1 MAYCRG
7 MPRPTLG
14 HGHDASG
21 DPAPSTASTPSKER
35 SKPSARRQGRATP
48 ATPGAAAGRAV
59 PAAAVPGPPGEPHR
73 AFLGVSYAFGIV
85 AGLVLGVY
93 GVVLV
98 PSGPRPGGALISIG
112 LLLAL
117 FGNTGVPFL
126 VRWLTGTRLGAM
138 IPLVGWI
145 PVVLLLASSRTEGD
159 LLLKATATGY
169 LFLGIGVFAPV
180 VVAVFGQARRGL
192 TALPPRPPTV
202 PPR

>member
-1 MAYCRG
+1 MRLRG
-7 MPRPTLG
+7 Q
-14 HGHDASG
+14 A
-21 DPAPSTASTPSKER
+21 TPG
-35 SKPSARRQGRATP
+35 AVTGRATP
-48 ATPGAAAGRAV
+48 AAVGRV
-59 PAAAVPGPPGEPHR
+59 MPAAAVPAPPAEPGR
-73 AFLGVSYAFGIV
+73 AFLGVSYVFGVV
-85 AGLVLGVY
+85 AGLALGVY

-98 PSGPRPGGALISIG
+98 PAGPRPGGTLISIG

-145 PVVLLLASSRTEGD
+145 PAVLLLASSRTEGD

-192 TALPPRPPTV
+192 TALPARPPTV